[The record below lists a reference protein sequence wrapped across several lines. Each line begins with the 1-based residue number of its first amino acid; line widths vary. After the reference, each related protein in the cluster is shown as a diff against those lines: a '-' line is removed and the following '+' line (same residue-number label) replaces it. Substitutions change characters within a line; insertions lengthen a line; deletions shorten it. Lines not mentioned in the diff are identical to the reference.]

1 MKSKAEYID
10 ELKNVIEI
18 TKLQI
23 EAIVKLT
30 PVMQKLSGKN
40 IRQMK
45 FIKQKLSE
53 ALPGYGVTFGE
64 YISWYEIK
72 VSKHMKSGY
81 ETILSINC
89 GYQGEVDT
97 FDAELI
103 IGTKERKTGGTLGN
117 NYYFG
122 TEEKYPNCKT
132 ELIKFEKQLKNVE
145 KDYARYLKL
154 HEEIKNFNVPFL
166 SIKVR
171 R

>member
-1 MKSKAEYID
+1 MIRKEGYID
-10 ELKNVIEI
+10 QLVKIIGI
-18 TKLQI
+18 TKARI
-23 EAIVKLT
+23 DATSKLI
-30 PVMQKLSGKN
+30 PAMHKLSGKN

-53 ALPGYGVTFGE
+53 ALPGYCVTFGE
-64 YISWYEIK
+64 KYSWYEIRVTK
-72 VSKHMKSGY
+72 TIEGIHSL
-81 ETILSINC
+81 ILSVNC
-89 GYQGEVDT
+89 GYINEVST

-132 ELIKFEKQLKNVE
+132 DLIKFEKQLKNVE
-145 KDYARYLKL
+145 KDFARYLKL

-166 SIKVR
+166 SIEVR